1 MSIKI
6 YHGSDKIIKKP
17 QFGLG
22 KTYND
27 YGQGFYCTYD
37 IQMAKEWGVGYEQ
50 NGYTNC
56 YEFDDE
62 DLSILDLNSKEYC
75 MLHWLGILLE
85 NRIFD
90 MPSVLAAEAKVY
102 IRENFHVDYEN
113 YDVIVGYRAD
123 DSYFSFAQDFINGTI
138 SYRQLCNAMHL
149 GKLGLQY
156 VLKSEKAFERI
167 SYLDYEI
174 AKSNEWYVR
183 KINRDKKARRE
194 YFDVERN
201 KRVKGDIYITNILD
215 EEMRWYDARLR

>member
-50 NGYTNC
+50 NGYANC

-102 IRENFHVDYEN
+102 IRENFHVDYE
-113 YDVIVGYRAD
+113 
-123 DSYFSFAQDFINGTI
+123 
-138 SYRQLCNAMHL
+138 
-149 GKLGLQY
+149 
-156 VLKSEKAFERI
+156 
-167 SYLDYEI
+167 I